1 MTMAKS
7 MRFRWKMAGFKEI
20 RRSAWVQDLVTDKC
34 EQITDR
40 ANQSSSSAAKYG
52 YSTKKTKS
60 RLRGIVFTANY
71 KARVDNAK
79 HNTLLKAL

>member
-1 MTMAKS
+1 MAKPV
-7 MRFRWKMAGFKEI
+7 RFKWNLKGFKEI
-20 RRSAWVQDLVTDKC
+20 RRSAWVQDLVIDEC

-40 ANQSSSSAAKYG
+40 ANQSSSGSAKYG
-52 YSTKKTKS
+52 YSTKKTKT
-60 RLRGIVFTANY
+60 RFRGIVFTDNY